1 MHKQIE
7 EKELEVLETYGYE
20 PRDILSRRN
29 VAYFFAILTI
39 IVAISI
45 WLSLELFHYFE
56 EHASAKKIG
65 AVQTSEEEYQGIPP
79 APRIQEHPTAE
90 MVQLLSA
97 EEEILNNYGWV
108 DKNAGIARVPIEKAM
123 DMLAQSPPS
132 SRGISEKQPQGK
144 RNQEGMR

>member
-1 MHKQIE
+1 MHKQE

-29 VAYFFAILTI
+29 VAFFFAILTI

-56 EHASAKKIG
+56 EHSAAKRLG
-65 AVQTSEEEYQGIPP
+65 ALQTTEEEVQGIPP
-79 APRIQEHPTAE
+79 APRIQEKPTVE

-108 DKNAGIARVPIEKAM
+108 DKNAGIARVPIERAM
-123 DMLAQSPPS
+123 DLLAQSPPP
-132 SRGISEKQPQGK
+132 SREK
-144 RNQEGMR
+144 RENQTRDNRGDMR